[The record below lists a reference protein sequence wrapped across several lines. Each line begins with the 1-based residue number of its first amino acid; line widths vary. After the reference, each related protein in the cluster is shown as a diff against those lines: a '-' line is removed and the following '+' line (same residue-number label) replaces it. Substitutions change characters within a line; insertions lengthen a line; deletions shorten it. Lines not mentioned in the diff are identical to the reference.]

1 VALLQK
7 LKDDLKQALKNG
19 DKARVSAI
27 RLIIADVNNAEIDQ
41 GAPLDDGSVVG
52 VIAKKVRQYKES
64 IDAFSKGNRQ
74 DLVEKEE
81 SELAVLLPYLPQQMS
96 RDEIVTAARQVIDE
110 VGARGPSDKGKVM
123 SKIMAQLKGK
133 AEGREIN
140 DVVTELL
147 AGL

>member
-7 LKDDLKQALKNG
+7 LKDDLKQALKNA

-27 RLIIADVNNAEIDQ
+27 RLIIADVNNAEIAQ

-52 VIAKKVRQYKES
+52 VIAKKVKQYRES

-96 RDEIVTAARQVIDE
+96 RDEIVIAARQVIDE
-110 VGARGPSDKGKVM
+110 VGARGPGDKGKVM
-123 SKIMAQLKGK
+123 SRIMAQLKGK

>member
-7 LKDDLKQALKNG
+7 LKDDLKQALKNA

-27 RLIIADVNNAEIDQ
+27 RLIIADVNNAEIAQ
-41 GAPLDDGSVVG
+41 GAPLDDGSVIS
-52 VIAKKVRQYKES
+52 VIAKKVKQYRES

-96 RDEIVTAARQVIDE
+96 RAEIVIAARQVIDE
-110 VGARGPSDKGKVM
+110 VGARGPGDKGKVM
-123 SKIMAQLKGK
+123 SRIMAQLKGK

>member
-1 VALLQK
+1 MALLQK
-7 LKDDLKQALKNG
+7 LKDDLKQALKNA

-27 RLIIADVNNAEIDQ
+27 RLIIADVNNAEIAQ

-52 VIAKKVRQYKES
+52 VIAKKVKQYRES

-96 RDEIVTAARQVIDE
+96 RAEIVIAARQVIDE
-110 VGARGPSDKGKVM
+110 VGARGPGDKGKVM
-123 SKIMAQLKGK
+123 SRIMAQLKGK

>member
-1 VALLQK
+1 MALLQK

-27 RLIIADVNNAEIDQ
+27 RLVIADVNNAEIDQ

-52 VIAKKVRQYKES
+52 VIAKKVRQYRES

-96 RDEIVTAARQVIDE
+96 RNEIITAARQVIDE
-110 VGARGPSDKGKVM
+110 VGARGPGDKGKVM
-123 SKIMAQLKGK
+123 SRIMAQLKGQ